1 MADIIKSYNDVARRN
16 KDMNDGT
23 YAEVV
28 SAVTENISNKF
39 RETFEAWPS
48 AEWTETKSAGDIITV
63 DGNALGSSYLV
74 ISQDP
79 LSAGTE
85 TYIDTTQSFGMPVE
99 LAVGLH
105 ASQQAWGQDL
115 SIEFIDRDFIDP
127 IPEDLAISSI
137 TQATSTLT
145 VETVLPHDLAV
156 GKRIGIR
163 GCSNAVANY
172 PALVVAAVT
181 SPTGFTVTTGPN
193 GSIPSQTIT
202 NPAGAKGFVYFRP
215 ALSSSRNGTSMHL
228 ESPTAT
234 FGFFYARASA
244 GDSLPFASGSG
255 SAINGRQSTAIGTT
269 ASVSLSATPY
279 TYAFTPTNEYR
290 LTMMADRLQ
299 WSDALID
306 SLAASTNRVLRSQV
320 VPNPSKTYFM
330 RIKARSE
337 PSLTIP
343 VGQIV
348 TVSKAGATTATVT
361 TDVPHG
367 LVTGDLIVGYG
378 VRDVAAGFYP
388 ALTAPTAVTVTGA
401 NTFTVIWGTAATN
414 TSFGGYIAKV
424 NAACPVPGALTMSVV
439 NAVKTTLVDGQ
450 HQIVLGGTANWA
462 GVAIGDYVNVVGCR
476 VTSTGDS
483 VGIDGAWKVANF
495 ATTSLTLVNIPGYS
509 PTVADFALLNCGG
522 GVIKRT
528 DMRVSYV
535 RLFDFERQR
544 VELLPRPTGD
554 IAAAISTVP
563 QGGTIATVST
573 VSAVTNAGTPAAP
586 SAPYFLNSL
595 ATTNGALIITGTSGL
610 QAFFASNT
618 GATAAFVKLYNKATA
633 PTVGTDVPE
642 MVIPVPAAVSG
653 VPGTVEITPGFNGYR
668 FALGLGIAITGAAA
682 DADTTAVAAGQV
694 KVKLSR
700 TV

>member
-1 MADIIKSYNDVARRN
+1 
-16 KDMNDGT
+16 MNILPTGG
-23 YAEVV
+23 EVTT
-28 SAVTENISNKF
+28 SNISNKF

-48 AEWTETKSAGDIITV
+48 AEWAETRAAGDIVTV
-63 DGNALGSSYLV
+63 DGNALGASYVV

-105 ASQQAWGQDL
+105 ASQTTWGQDL
-115 SIEFIDRDFIDP
+115 SIELLDRDFIDP
-127 IPEDLAISSI
+127 IPADLEIASI
-137 TQATSTLT
+137 TQATTTLT

-156 GKRIGIR
+156 GYRIGIR

-181 SPTGFTVTTGPN
+181 SPTGFTVTGGPN
-193 GSIPSQTIT
+193 STIPSQTIT
-202 NPAGAKGFVYFRP
+202 NPAGDKGFVYLRP

-228 ESPTAT
+228 ESYTAT
-234 FGFFYARASA
+234 QGFFYARASA
-244 GDSLPFASGSG
+244 GDSLPFASGAG
-255 SAINGRQSTAIGTT
+255 NAINARQATTIGTP

-279 TYAFTPTNEYR
+279 TYAFTPTNEFR

-306 SLAASTNRVLRSQV
+306 SLAASTNRVLRTQV
-320 VPNPSKTYFM
+320 VPNPAKNYFL

-361 TDVPHG
+361 MDRPHG

-378 VRDVAAGFYP
+378 VRDIATGFYP
-388 ALTAPTAVTVTGA
+388 ALTTPTAVTVTGA
-401 NTFTVIWGTAATN
+401 DTFTVIWGTAATN

-424 NAACPVPGALTMSVV
+424 NAACFVPGALTMSVV

-462 GVAIGDYVNVVGCR
+462 GVSIGDYVNVVGCR
-476 VTSTGDS
+476 ATSTGDS
-483 VGIDGAWKVANF
+483 VGIDGAWKVANIS
-495 ATTSLTLVNIPGYS
+495 TTILTLVNIPGYS

-528 DMRVSYV
+528 DLRVSYV

-544 VELLPRPTGD
+544 VEVLPRPTGD

-563 QGGTIATVST
+563 QGGTIAGVTLVST
-573 VSAVTNAGTPAAP
+573 VNAVTTAGTPAAP

-610 QAFFASNT
+610 QAFYASNT

-642 MVIPVPAAVSG
+642 MVIPVPAAVAG
-653 VPGTVEITPGFNGYR
+653 VPGSVEITPGFNGYR
-668 FALGLGIAITGAAA
+668 FALGLGIAVTGAAA